1 MSEGNSK
8 VAALWFLMAQSQ
20 ISFLIMLPTSMGST
34 RTIAYNIT
42 KLSCETVVVWVV
54 GISLDF
60 RNFTHTLAMGINSI
74 LLITRPSLLTQDAP
88 FYGKCCENFVPSL
101 WG

>member
-1 MSEGNSK
+1 MGNPLTITYNS
-8 VAALWFLMAQSQ
+8 
-20 ISFLIMLPTSMGST
+20 TS
-34 RTIAYNIT
+34 
-42 KLSCETVVVWVV
+42 LSCETIVVWVV

-60 RNFTHTLAMGINSI
+60 RDFTHNLAMGIKYI
-74 LLITRPSLLTQDAP
+74 LLITRPSSLAQNAP